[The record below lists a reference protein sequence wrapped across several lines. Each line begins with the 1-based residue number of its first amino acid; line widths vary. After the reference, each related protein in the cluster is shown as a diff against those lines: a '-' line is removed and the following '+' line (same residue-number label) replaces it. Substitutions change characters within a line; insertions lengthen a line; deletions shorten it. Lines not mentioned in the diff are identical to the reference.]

1 MGQSIEAGKQIPTRP
16 ELFFYK
22 NSLLFFENLLAYQAE
37 PEEERLE
44 YCRLAVKN
52 CYLLGM
58 PEYGQEVEKFL
69 QEHM

>member
-1 MGQSIEAGKQIPTRP
+1 MEK
-16 ELFFYK
+16 YCVK
-22 NSLLFFENLLAYQAE
+22 
-37 PEEERLE
+37 RLE
-44 YCRLAVKN
+44 YCRLAVRN